1 LRPGGKMVI
10 PAGLPDAQQLFLVDK
25 DESGRARTK
34 EILRVRF
41 SQLEE
46 APA

>member
-1 LRPGGKMVI
+1 MVI
-10 PAGLPDAQQLFLVDK
+10 PAGLPEAQKLVLVVKQDN
-25 DESGRARTK
+25 GRVTTK
-34 EILRVRF
+34 EILDVRF